1 MIIFYVESKNGNYS
15 SENGDRRFDKLT
27 GQKVFDF
34 LNSEAGKGRRFM
46 KVNDDGELNKVYV
59 EVPSE
64 QVKAIRKDERHKQYL
79 SDCRNA
85 SGFIVVSIYD
95 TELCRED
102 CSSGEE
108 LIADDNCDI
117 ENEVLHNMNLE
128 KLRKALRTLSKEE
141 MLLINALFLSD
152 EPVTEKE
159 LAEVFGIS
167 QQAIHKRKKAVL
179 LKLKNFF

>member
-15 SENGDRRFDKLT
+15 SENGNRRFDKLT

-34 LNSEAGKGRRFM
+34 LKSEAGKGRRFM

-64 QVKAIRKDERHKQYL
+64 QVRAIRKDERHKQYL

-85 SGFIVVSIYD
+85 SGYVVISLYAAEMSKD
-95 TELCRED
+95 D

-108 LIADDNCDI
+108 LIADENCDI

-141 MLLINALFLSD
+141 MVLINALYLSD
-152 EPVTEKE
+152 EPVSERK
-159 LAEVFGIS
+159 LAEIINVPQKTINYR
-167 QQAIHKRKKAVL
+167 KRRIL
-179 LKLKNFF
+179 EKLKNFF

>member
-1 MIIFYVESKNGNYS
+1 
-15 SENGDRRFDKLT
+15 
-27 GQKVFDF
+27 
-34 LNSEAGKGRRFM
+34 
-46 KVNDDGELNKVYV
+46 
-59 EVPSE
+59 
-64 QVKAIRKDERHKQYL
+64 
-79 SDCRNA
+79 
-85 SGFIVVSIYD
+85 
-95 TELCRED
+95 
-102 CSSGEE
+102 
-108 LIADDNCDI
+108 
-117 ENEVLHNMNLE
+117 MNLE

>member
-1 MIIFYVESKNGNYS
+1 MIIFYVENANGNYS
-15 SENGDRRFDKLT
+15 SENGNRRFDKLT

-34 LNSEAGKGRRFM
+34 LRSEAGKGRRFM

-64 QVKAIRKDERHKQYL
+64 QVRAIRKDERHKQYL

-95 TELCRED
+95 TEMCRED

-108 LIADDNCDI
+108 LIADANCDI
-117 ENEVLHNMNLE
+117 ESEVLHNINLE

-179 LKLKNFF
+179 LKLKKVF

>member
-1 MIIFYVESKNGNYS
+1 MIIFYIENENGNYF
-15 SENGDRRFDKLT
+15 SENGNRRFQKLT
-27 GQKVFDF
+27 GQKVFEF
-34 LNSEAGKGRRFM
+34 LKSEAGKGRRFM

-59 EVPSE
+59 EVPRDAI
-64 QVKAIRKDERHKQYL
+64 KAIRKDERRKQYL

-85 SGFIVVSIYD
+85 SGYVVISLYAAEMCKD
-95 TELCRED
+95 D
-102 CSSGEE
+102 CASGEE

-128 KLRKALRTLSKEE
+128 KLRKALRTLSKDE
-141 MLLINALFLSD
+141 MLLINALFLSN

-167 QQAIHKRKKAVL
+167 QQAVHKRKKAVL